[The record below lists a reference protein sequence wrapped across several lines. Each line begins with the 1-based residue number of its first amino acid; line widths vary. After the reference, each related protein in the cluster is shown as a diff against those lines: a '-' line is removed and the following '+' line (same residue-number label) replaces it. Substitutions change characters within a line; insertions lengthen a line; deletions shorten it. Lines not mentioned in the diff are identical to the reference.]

1 MRKQLLILAVLALT
15 CTELTAS
22 KKMDIK
28 TIASGYFSAKIIQG
42 IDPIPGTDQYARI
55 SDDGKQI
62 IQNSFK
68 TGKQTAVLF
77 DVNKTIGEKIT
88 KFDGYILSPKG
99 DKFLIQTNTE
109 KMHRHSFKAD
119 YYIYTIKSTKLERL
133 SDGGKQQVPLWS
145 PDGNQIAFVRDNNL
159 FLIKLLY
166 DNAESQVTKDGKF
179 NETINGIPDWV
190 NE

>member
-1 MRKQLLILAVLALT
+1 MT

-28 TIASGYFSAKIIQG
+28 TIASGYFSAKTIQG

-109 KMHRHSFKAD
+109 KVYATLSRQ
-119 YYIYTIKSTKLERL
+119 TIISIR
-133 SDGGKQQVPLWS
+133 
-145 PDGNQIAFVRDNNL
+145 
-159 FLIKLLY
+159 
-166 DNAESQVTKDGKF
+166 
-179 NETINGIPDWV
+179 
-190 NE
+190 